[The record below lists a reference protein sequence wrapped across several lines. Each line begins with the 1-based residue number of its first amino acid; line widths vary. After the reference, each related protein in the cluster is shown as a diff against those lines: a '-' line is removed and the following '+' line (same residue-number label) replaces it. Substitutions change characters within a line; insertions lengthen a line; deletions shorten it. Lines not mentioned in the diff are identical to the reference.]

1 VYVSWFSSTDA
12 TDSTPAR
19 FAELAGNSAANQRV
33 LLQAVRAGVHVPPG
47 LLLREAMRKRGDTP
61 DTAPPPGAFTAS
73 ASKSAKEAAVAA
85 AAAAALAADDD
96 GACAKGGGAHRAA
109 GLNEA
114 AAAALGSYEVHHVGA
129 GPPLRTWLA
138 ISVCVVVGFAFI
150 SALSEAAVG
159 IEAGAATAEAAA
171 AARLPDWLIFAFVSG
186 MGAVVTAFSFL
197 ATRVL

>member
-1 VYVSWFSSTDA
+1 
-12 TDSTPAR
+12 
-19 FAELAGNSAANQRV
+19 V

-61 DTAPPPGAFTAS
+61 DTAPPPGAFAAS
-73 ASKSAKEAAVAA
+73 PSESAKEAAVAA
-85 AAAAALAADDD
+85 AAAAALADDD
-96 GACAKGGGAHRAA
+96 DAACAKGRAA
-109 GLNEA
+109 PPPAVGLHEA
-114 AAAALGSYEVHHVGA
+114 ATALGAYEVHHVGA

-159 IEAGAATAEAAA
+159 MEAGATAAEAAA